1 MGRRKDTRMTI
12 ERMVSSIESSFSME
26 SLMFDDECR
35 KRVKAVLTDKVT
47 VPEAIAELN
56 KKYRVSASRNER
68 SRV

>member
-12 ERMVSSIESSFSME
+12 ERKVSSIESSFSME
-26 SLMFDDECR
+26 SLRFDDECR

-47 VPEAIAELN
+47 VSDAITELN
-56 KKYRVSASRNER
+56 KKYRVSASRRER